1 MALDYTND
9 TETSL
14 LPYNANEFERCMEGT
29 TSRISDVPVPVRSM
43 WNPQTCPV
51 ALLPWL
57 AWAFRVNE
65 WDSSWP
71 EATQRAV
78 IAMSASVH
86 RIKGTVASIKTALAA
101 AGFPGATIVE
111 GAGAWYLDGSR
122 MLNGEDYFG
131 DPTKWAWYRV
141 QLAQPIANSQVG
153 QVKRIL
159 ADTAPARCYL
169 EALDFSEAAFLLD
182 GSVLLNGS
190 YNLGLAQ

>member
-1 MALDYTND
+1 VYTDGALLPPNASTLERALD
-9 TETSL
+9 
-14 LPYNANEFERCMEGT
+14 GT
-29 TSRISDVPVPVRSM
+29 VSRISSVPVMARPM
-43 WNPQTCPV
+43 WNPQTCPA

-57 AWAFRVNE
+57 AWALRVNE
-65 WDSSWP
+65 WDSGWP

-78 IAMSASVH
+78 IASSAAVH
-86 RIKGTVASIKTALAA
+86 RVKGTVASVINGLAA
-101 AGFPGATIVE
+101 AGYPGATVVE

-122 MLNGEDYFG
+122 MLNGEDYLG

-141 QLAQPIANSQVG
+141 KLAQPIANSQVA

-169 EALDFSEAAFLLD
+169 EALDFTEAAFLLD